1 MAVALRSSSVSG
13 ASDTNGTSCVVPV
26 PSGAA
31 AGDVALLAME
41 HWETFD
47 ATGVTF
53 PAGFTVVVNGL
64 LSGARE
70 KLFVGWKRL
79 TGADTGN
86 YTITWTSA
94 QWNMGHCILITG
106 AVTVGDP
113 IEASNTA
120 TGTGTTIPGTSVTTV
135 TQPFLAHFVANENTA
150 SGTPPTNFTEA
161 QDGDYL
167 KTNYR
172 IPGTTGTHTV
182 SGGSTSAS
190 TAKSVALIAVQADGG
205 AAAASDPLRREK
217 QSRLGAL
224 LQM

>member
-1 MAVALRSSSVSG
+1 
-13 ASDTNGTSCVVPV
+13 
-26 PSGAA
+26 
-31 AGDVALLAME
+31 ME
-41 HWETFD
+41 QWETFD

-64 LSGARE
+64 VSGARE

-79 TGADTGN
+79 SGADTGN
-86 YTITWTSA
+86 YTITWTLG
-94 QWNMGHCILITG
+94 QWNMGHCILVTG
-106 AVTVGDP
+106 GLSVGDP

-150 SGTPPTNFTEA
+150 TGTPPTNFTEA
-161 QDGDYL
+161 RDGDYL
-167 KTNYR
+167 KTNYW
-172 IPGTTGTHTV
+172 IPGATGTHTV

-190 TAKSVALIAVQADGG
+190 TAKSVALIAIQADGG
-205 AAAASDPLRREK
+205 AAAVSDPLRREK

-224 LQM
+224 LQI